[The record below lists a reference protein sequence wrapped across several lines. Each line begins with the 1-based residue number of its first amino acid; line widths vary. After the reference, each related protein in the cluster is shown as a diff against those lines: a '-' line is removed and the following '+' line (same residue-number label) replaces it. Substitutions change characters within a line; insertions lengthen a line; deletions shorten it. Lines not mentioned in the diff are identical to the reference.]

1 MSGYRRRQD
10 KKRLYKGLGIAAA
23 VLIVG
28 IVFVALVLGMADHYR
43 FNNDN
48 SVDSRDTI
56 TYKDQTY
63 TRKGNIETYLIT
75 GIDSPGKV
83 QELKEYDGTGQ
94 CDVLVV
100 IVRDRST
107 DECKLLTIDRNT
119 ITEVKSLDDDGTCL
133 ATTDIQISLAHSMGL
148 DQKVRAENTVDAVS
162 HLLGNATIDG
172 YAMVNMGAISVVND
186 MVGGVTVTVED
197 DFSEVDPTLKM
208 GETVTLMGEHA
219 ENYVRQRKEVADGR
233 NENRMHRQSSYEEA
247 FKPAFRTK
255 CNEDNKFPLEVY
267 HALEEYM
274 TTDISAKKFCRLALL
289 LSDENMNQK
298 EQNEEM
304 EIDLLDLA
312 YMLLDNWHYL
322 LICLLAG
329 ALLLNAYSF
338 FCIQPTYQS
347 TSKLYIVSTSDDSV
361 VNLNDLNLGTSLTSD
376 YEELMLSYPVLNRVI
391 EKLDLDMDYNQLK
404 QLYTLNNPT
413 DTRVLQIT
421 ATTTDP
427 QLSMDLAE
435 TMAVEAVSYL
445 PDTMSTKAP
454 NIAQHAK
461 LPEYKAAPSY
471 SRYTMMGGLLG
482 LILCAGVLIVRYL
495 MDDTIHTAED
505 MEKYFGLVP
514 LTVIPESDQVAQM
527 ETTHSSKKKR
537 RKKNG

>member
-28 IVFVALVLGMADHYR
+28 SVFVALVLGMADHYR

-48 SVDSRDTI
+48 SADSRDTI
-56 TYKDQTY
+56 TYKDKTY
-63 TRKGNIETYLIT
+63 TRKGNIETYLIA

-83 QELKEYDGTGQ
+83 QELKEYDSTGQ

-162 HLLGNATIDG
+162 HLLGDATIDG
-172 YAMVNMGAISVVND
+172 YAMVNMGAVSVVND
-186 MVGGVTVTVED
+186 MVGGVTVTIED

-233 NENRMHRQSSYEEA
+233 NESRMQRQSSYEEA

-255 CNEDNKFPLEVY
+255 CNEDNKFLLEVY
-267 HALEEYM
+267 HALEDYM

-289 LSDENMNQK
+289 LSDES
-298 EQNEEM
+298 E
-304 EIDLLDLA
+304 D
-312 YMLLDNWHYL
+312 
-322 LICLLAG
+322 
-329 ALLLNAYSF
+329 
-338 FCIQPTYQS
+338 
-347 TSKLYIVSTSDDSV
+347 
-361 VNLNDLNLGTSLTSD
+361 
-376 YEELMLSYPVLNRVI
+376 
-391 EKLDLDMDYNQLK
+391 EKLSISGTYGLDEDEWQ
-404 QLYTLNNPT
+404 TFTP
-413 DTRVLQIT
+413 DEDSLQQVIIE
-421 ATTTDP
+421 
-427 QLSMDLAE
+427 LF
-435 TMAVEAVSYL
+435 Y
-445 PDTMSTKAP
+445 
-454 NIAQHAK
+454 
-461 LPEYKAAPSY
+461 
-471 SRYTMMGGLLG
+471 
-482 LILCAGVLIVRYL
+482 
-495 MDDTIHTAED
+495 
-505 MEKYFGLVP
+505 EK
-514 LTVIPESDQVAQM
+514 
-527 ETTHSSKKKR
+527 
-537 RKKNG
+537 N

>member
-28 IVFVALVLGMADHYR
+28 SVFVALVLGMADHYR

-48 SVDSRDTI
+48 SADSRDTI

-63 TRKGNIETYLIT
+63 TRKGNIETYLIA

-162 HLLGNATIDG
+162 HLLGDATIDG
-172 YAMVNMGAISVVND
+172 YAMVKVGAVSVVND
-186 MVGGVTVTVED
+186 MIGGDTVTIED
-197 DFSEVDPTLKM
+197 DFSE
-208 GETVTLMGEHA
+208 
-219 ENYVRQRKEVADGR
+219 GR
-233 NENRMHRQSSYEEA
+233 NESRMQRQSSYEEA

-267 HALEEYM
+267 HALEDYM

-289 LSDENMNQK
+289 LSDEN
-298 EQNEEM
+298 E
-304 EIDLLDLA
+304 D
-312 YMLLDNWHYL
+312 
-322 LICLLAG
+322 
-329 ALLLNAYSF
+329 
-338 FCIQPTYQS
+338 
-347 TSKLYIVSTSDDSV
+347 
-361 VNLNDLNLGTSLTSD
+361 
-376 YEELMLSYPVLNRVI
+376 
-391 EKLDLDMDYNQLK
+391 EKLSISGTYGLDEDEWQ
-404 QLYTLNNPT
+404 TFTP
-413 DTRVLQIT
+413 DEDSLQQAIIE
-421 ATTTDP
+421 
-427 QLSMDLAE
+427 LF
-435 TMAVEAVSYL
+435 Y
-445 PDTMSTKAP
+445 
-454 NIAQHAK
+454 
-461 LPEYKAAPSY
+461 
-471 SRYTMMGGLLG
+471 
-482 LILCAGVLIVRYL
+482 
-495 MDDTIHTAED
+495 
-505 MEKYFGLVP
+505 EK
-514 LTVIPESDQVAQM
+514 
-527 ETTHSSKKKR
+527 
-537 RKKNG
+537 N